1 MDKQAPKEALLK
13 NTLSILYNF
22 PVIYKNDE
30 TFWCFVYLVYSLT
43 LFYLVFRYIRR
54 CAFGITRVLSKRC
67 PNTYRMTFFFV
78 WNDFCLLLW
87 IISFVFFVLSKMLIS
102 ESSNFHIISLMLPN
116 IVYAPAMVLTDVYLV
131 LISFYSIFKMLIC
144 YKASAEVFVWR
155 LMRGSQFWMMLKL
168 SVTILWVG
176 YDLVI
181 RGEIGELLISCSLCL
196 KFSTTIFLFISL
208 LFLIPKF
215 FLASMKLKNASV
227 LEKILAIVI
236 SFLDYFEVDQY
247 LLMTTF
253 LFVDPI
259 MIGTIAQVSEIL
271 FYRPRKQKINSMEM
285 MFDIRKSSE

>member
-1 MDKQAPKEALLK
+1 
-13 NTLSILYNF
+13 
-22 PVIYKNDE
+22 
-30 TFWCFVYLVYSLT
+30 
-43 LFYLVFRYIRR
+43 
-54 CAFGITRVLSKRC
+54 
-67 PNTYRMTFFFV
+67 
-78 WNDFCLLLW
+78 
-87 IISFVFFVLSKMLIS
+87 
-102 ESSNFHIISLMLPN
+102 
-116 IVYAPAMVLTDVYLV
+116 
-131 LISFYSIFKMLIC
+131 MLIC

-227 LEKILAIVI
+227 LEKVLFFHVFGMIVGKTILAIVI